1 MYVLIFP
8 YKFDDD
14 FENEMKILEKQH
26 KIINLTLANTEEIN
40 IILKKED
47 KHSLNFRNQNSI
59 IKK

>member
-26 KIINLTLANTEEIN
+26 KIINLPLANTEEVN

>member
-1 MYVLIFP
+1 
-8 YKFDDD
+8 
-14 FENEMKILEKQH
+14 MKILEKQH
-26 KIINLTLANTEEIN
+26 KIINLPLANTEEVN